1 MGWSRF
7 RDRRSAGRQLGAA
20 LAARATDAD
29 MVVGLPRGGV
39 PVAGEV
45 ALVLGVPLDVIVV
58 RKLGVPGQRELAMGA
73 IGEDGARVVDTDL
86 AHRLGVTGRD
96 LADTEAT
103 ARDELASRLA
113 SIRSRH
119 PRVDLRGR
127 AVIIVDDGVATGS
140 TARAAC
146 QVARA
151 HGAAWVTLAVPVAPH
166 GWEAEMGDVADEYVA
181 LSTPD
186 DFHAVGLHYDDFSPT
201 TDRDVEECLAA
212 PTGQLL
218 CDADARGM
226 VVFAHGSGSSSTS
239 PRNRH
244 VAAVL
249 RRHHVGT
256 LLFDLLSPAESDE
269 RRNVFDI
276 DLLATR
282 LTDAVAWLRQRPE
295 AVDLPVSL
303 FGASTGAAAALWA
316 AAEPGADIASIVS
329 RGGRPD
335 LAAERLGHVTS
346 PTLLIVG
353 GDDTEVVELNRFAAS
368 QLRCRHEVAIVPGA
382 SHLFVEPGALDRAAE
397 LAAAWFER
405 FGVRR

>member
-20 LAARATDAD
+20 LAARVMAAD
-29 MVVGLPRGGV
+29 VVVGLPRGGV

-86 AHRLGVTGRD
+86 VHRLGVTGRD

-186 DFHAVGLHYDDFSPT
+186 NFGAVGLHYDDFSPT

-212 PTGQLL
+212 PMGQLL
-218 CDADARGM
+218 CEDDARGM

-256 LLFDLLSPAESDE
+256 LLFDLLSPAEADE

-335 LAAERLGHVTS
+335 LAAERLGHITS

-353 GDDTEVVELNRFAAS
+353 GDDTEVVELNRFAAA
-368 QLRCRHEVAIVPGA
+368 QMRCRHEVAIVPGA
-382 SHLFVEPGALDRAAE
+382 SHLFVEPGTLDRAAE